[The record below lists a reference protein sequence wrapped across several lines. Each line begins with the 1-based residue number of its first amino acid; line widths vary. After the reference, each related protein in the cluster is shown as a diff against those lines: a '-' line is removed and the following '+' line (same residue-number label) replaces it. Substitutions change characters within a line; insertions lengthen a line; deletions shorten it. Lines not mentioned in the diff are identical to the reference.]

1 MAHLGVPTTRALSLV
16 GTGEE
21 VVRDMF
27 YDGHPQAEP
36 GAIVCRVAP
45 TFIRFGNFEIFA
57 SRGDETRLKTL
68 TEFCLRHFF
77 KSEVRAVTGH
87 DPLDLTK
94 MGRDVL
100 QPDTVVAMFESVCQ
114 RTAQLMV
121 EWMRVGFVH
130 GVMNTDNM
138 SILGL
143 TIDYGPYG
151 WLEDFDPSWTP
162 NTTDAQ
168 GRRYRFGNQ
177 PRIAQWNLAQLGS
190 ALLPLVGNPAPLER
204 ALSGYSDVLHSGEV
218 VMMGRKLGLQ
228 RLFLD
233 APKDASPDELT
244 RAQAD
249 AQLIAG
255 LVDVLQLV
263 ETDMTLFYRG
273 LGRLDISEDAL
284 HNAGMDALRA
294 PLDHCYYRPHEHEP
308 DQLRQIDAWLRSYVR
323 RTLDEQNFDPSERR
337 QQMNAVNPKYVLRN
351 YLAQLAI
358 DQAEKGDGK
367 PVMDLL
373 EVLRHPYDE
382 QPGSEHYAEKRPD
395 WARHRPGCSMLSCSS

>member
-1 MAHLGVPTTRALSLV
+1 
-16 GTGEE
+16 
-21 VVRDMF
+21 
-27 YDGHPQAEP
+27 
-36 GAIVCRVAP
+36 
-45 TFIRFGNFEIFA
+45 
-57 SRGDETRLKTL
+57 
-68 TEFCLRHFF
+68 
-77 KSEVRAVTGH
+77 
-87 DPLDLTK
+87 
-94 MGRDVL
+94 
-100 QPDTVVAMFESVCQ
+100 
-114 RTAQLMV
+114 MV

-351 YLAQLAI
+351 
-358 DQAEKGDGK
+358 QASIC
-367 PVMDLL
+367 
-373 EVLRHPYDE
+373 RN
-382 QPGSEHYAEKRPD
+382 
-395 WARHRPGCSMLSCSS
+395 